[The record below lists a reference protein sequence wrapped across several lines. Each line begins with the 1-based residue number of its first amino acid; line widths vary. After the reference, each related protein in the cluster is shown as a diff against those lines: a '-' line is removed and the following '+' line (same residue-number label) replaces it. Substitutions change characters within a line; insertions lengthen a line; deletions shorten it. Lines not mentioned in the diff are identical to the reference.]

1 MTTPLPAPEQTT
13 LPRWRESS
21 FWIPRPTDAML
32 AALVMFVALDQWYV
46 GGGSW
51 FLLRLVGIAIPLL
64 WRLKFPDLVALAI
77 IPVHLLQVGFAMGP
91 SLTNIAVPI
100 MLYTVAAY
108 GRERWRNSWLIIG
121 FAAALLA
128 AISWSG
134 MSWHPDVSDMF
145 ALAASFTAMASLV
158 AASWAI
164 GSAVRSRSVARDAS
178 LHALLAQQQQY
189 QQAMLLTATQERQRL
204 AREMHDVVAHSLAV
218 IVVQADGGAY
228 AAGMDGDPEKRLAV
242 AERALTTIRTTA
254 QESLAETRR
263 LVGVLRDGQA
273 PELAPAANL
282 GDLQGI
288 IQGLVDA
295 GRDVRLEVTG
305 DVRLRR
311 LLTPAMELAIVRIV
325 QEALTNAVKHAGP
338 DAAVRVRI
346 HHSPAG
352 VSLQIRDNGKG
363 AGVTDGLGHGLVGMR
378 ERVAAFGGTMAA
390 RNHITGG
397 FVIEA
402 FIPTN
407 PGATA

>member
-1 MTTPLPAPEQTT
+1 
-13 LPRWRESS
+13 
-21 FWIPRPTDAML
+21 ML
-32 AALVMFVALDQWYV
+32 AALVMFVALDQWDV

-145 ALAASFTAMASLV
+145 ALAASFTAMASVV

-305 DVRLRR
+305 DVSLRR

>member
-273 PELAPAANL
+273 PELSPAANL

-305 DVRLRR
+305 DVSLRR

>member
-1 MTTPLPAPEQTT
+1 
-13 LPRWRESS
+13 
-21 FWIPRPTDAML
+21 ML
-32 AALVMFVALDQWYV
+32 AALVMFVALDQWDV

-305 DVRLRR
+305 DVSLRR

>member
-1 MTTPLPAPEQTT
+1 
-13 LPRWRESS
+13 
-21 FWIPRPTDAML
+21 ML
-32 AALVMFVALDQWYV
+32 AALVMFVALDQWDV
-46 GGGSW
+46 GGVSW

-134 MSWHPDVSDMF
+134 MSWHPDESDMF

-305 DVRLRR
+305 DVSLRR

>member
-1 MTTPLPAPEQTT
+1 
-13 LPRWRESS
+13 
-21 FWIPRPTDAML
+21 ML

>member
-1 MTTPLPAPEQTT
+1 
-13 LPRWRESS
+13 
-21 FWIPRPTDAML
+21 ML
-32 AALVMFVALDQWYV
+32 AALVMFVALDQWDV

-134 MSWHPDVSDMF
+134 MSWHPDESDMF

-305 DVRLRR
+305 DVSLRR

>member
-1 MTTPLPAPEQTT
+1 
-13 LPRWRESS
+13 
-21 FWIPRPTDAML
+21 
-32 AALVMFVALDQWYV
+32 
-46 GGGSW
+46 
-51 FLLRLVGIAIPLL
+51 
-64 WRLKFPDLVALAI
+64 
-77 IPVHLLQVGFAMGP
+77 
-91 SLTNIAVPI
+91 
-100 MLYTVAAY
+100 
-108 GRERWRNSWLIIG
+108 
-121 FAAALLA
+121 
-128 AISWSG
+128 
-134 MSWHPDVSDMF
+134 
-145 ALAASFTAMASLV
+145 
-158 AASWAI
+158 
-164 GSAVRSRSVARDAS
+164 
-178 LHALLAQQQQY
+178 
-189 QQAMLLTATQERQRL
+189 
-204 AREMHDVVAHSLAV
+204 
-218 IVVQADGGAY
+218 
-228 AAGMDGDPEKRLAV
+228 MDGDPEKRLAV

-305 DVRLRR
+305 DVSLRR

>member
-1 MTTPLPAPEQTT
+1 MTTSLSAPER
-13 LPRWRESS
+13 PIRPVWRDSK

-32 AALVMFVALDQWYV
+32 SALVMFLAIDQGSV
-46 GGGSW
+46 RGGAW
-51 FLLRLVGIAIPLL
+51 FLVLVAGVAVPLL
-64 WRLKFPDLVALAI
+64 WRLKYPDLVALAI
-77 IPVHLLQVGFAMGP
+77 IPAHLLQVAVVAGP
-91 SLTNIAVPI
+91 SLTNVAVPV

-108 GRERWRNSWLIIG
+108 GHERWRNTWLIVG
-121 FAAALLA
+121 FTAALLA
-128 AISWSG
+128 AVSWSQV
-134 MSWHPDVSDMF
+134 SWYPATSDMF
-145 ALAASFTAMASLV
+145 AVAASFTALASLV

-164 GSAVRSRSVARDAS
+164 GSAVRSRTVARDAS

-189 QQAMLLTATQERQRL
+189 QQAVVLTAAQERQRL

-228 AAGMDGDPEKRLAV
+228 AAGMDGDPEKRLAT
-242 AERALTTIRTTA
+242 AERALTTIRATA

-288 IQGLVDA
+288 VQGLADA

-305 DVRLRR
+305 DVSLRR
-311 LLTPAMELAIVRIV
+311 LLSPAMELAIVRIV

-352 VSLQIRDNGKG
+352 VSLQIRDNGPG

-402 FIPTN
+402 FIPTS
-407 PGATA
+407 PGAAA

>member
-1 MTTPLPAPEQTT
+1 
-13 LPRWRESS
+13 
-21 FWIPRPTDAML
+21 ML

-134 MSWHPDVSDMF
+134 MSWHPDESDMF

-305 DVRLRR
+305 DVSLRR

>member
-1 MTTPLPAPEQTT
+1 
-13 LPRWRESS
+13 
-21 FWIPRPTDAML
+21 ML

-305 DVRLRR
+305 DVSLRR

>member
-1 MTTPLPAPEQTT
+1 
-13 LPRWRESS
+13 
-21 FWIPRPTDAML
+21 ML
-32 AALVMFVALDQWYV
+32 AALVMFVALDQWDV

-134 MSWHPDVSDMF
+134 MSWHPDESDMF
-145 ALAASFTAMASLV
+145 ALAASFTAASLV

-305 DVRLRR
+305 DVSLRR